1 MTKKPYNKQPQP
13 KTVKIFG
20 VLHTYV
26 KQPKAS

>member
-1 MTKKPYNKQPQP
+1 MSNKSYTKQAQP

-20 VLHTYV
+20 ALHTYV